1 MTKDMAGTPR
11 NPVPT
16 KAGTAAGPVLRE
28 RNKTSGP
35 APALV
40 LYDERLWPS
49 PGVWIIAAGL
59 AAAVIVVL
67 APINLAVGYIAS
79 ACTAVLLAVLL
90 TASTPRITV
99 TNLTLR
105 VGRAEIERRF
115 IGDVEAYKA
124 EEATAQRGR
133 KLNGTAYMCF
143 RGWIDPVVKIGI
155 TDEADRTP
163 YWLVSTRRPESLV
176 SSLRPSDP
184 PAHQEEQ
191 A

>member
-1 MTKDMAGTPR
+1 MNKALEPVPQERKPTPR
-11 NPVPT
+11 SAPV
-16 KAGTAAGPVLRE
+16 
-28 RNKTSGP
+28 SIQ
-35 APALV
+35 
-40 LYDERLWPS
+40 YDERLWPS

-67 APINLAVGYIAS
+67 APIDLVVGYIAS
-79 ACTAVLLAVLL
+79 VCTAVLLAALL
-90 TASTPRITV
+90 ILSTPRITV
-99 TNLTLR
+99 TDLTLR

-115 IGDVEAYKA
+115 IGDVEAYEA

-163 YWLVSTRRPESLV
+163 YWLVSTRRPEQLA
-176 SSLRPSDP
+176 SSLRASDP
-184 PAHQEEQ
+184 STRQEQ
-191 A
+191 P